1 MRYTDSKAKRCRAVG
16 VNLFGNTKFDDLR
29 PYPPGQHG
37 QKKKKVSD
45 YGTQLLEKQKI
56 RWSYGLSEKQF
67 VALYEEATRAKAATG
82 SVLLQLLERRLDNI
96 VFRSGLFASR
106 DLARQ
111 IVNHGHVLVNGK
123 KLDVASARLNP
134 GDVITFR
141 EKSKK
146 FIQAITL
153 ENMQVK
159 PDWVEVL
166 KNELSIKLLQV
177 PERDQL
183 DQSFRENLV
192 VEYYSR

>member
-1 MRYTDSKAKRCRAVG
+1 MRYTGSKAKRCRAVG

-29 PYPPGQHG
+29 PYSPGQHG

-82 SVLLQLLERRLDNI
+82 TVLLQLLERRLDNI

-123 KLDVASARLNP
+123 KLDVASARLSP

-141 EKSKK
+141 EKS
-146 FIQAITL
+146 
-153 ENMQVK
+153 
-159 PDWVEVL
+159 
-166 KNELSIKLLQV
+166 
-177 PERDQL
+177 
-183 DQSFRENLV
+183 
-192 VEYYSR
+192 

>member
-1 MRYTDSKAKRCRAVG
+1 
-16 VNLFGNTKFDDLR
+16 
-29 PYPPGQHG
+29 
-37 QKKKKVSD
+37 
-45 YGTQLLEKQKI
+45 
-56 RWSYGLSEKQF
+56 
-67 VALYEEATRAKAATG
+67 
-82 SVLLQLLERRLDNI
+82 
-96 VFRSGLFASR
+96 
-106 DLARQ
+106 
-111 IVNHGHVLVNGK
+111 VLVNGK
-123 KLDVASARLNP
+123 KLDVDSARLSP

-146 FIQAITL
+146 FIQTITL

>member
-1 MRYTDSKAKRCRAVG
+1 
-16 VNLFGNTKFDDLR
+16 
-29 PYPPGQHG
+29 
-37 QKKKKVSD
+37 
-45 YGTQLLEKQKI
+45 
-56 RWSYGLSEKQF
+56 
-67 VALYEEATRAKAATG
+67 
-82 SVLLQLLERRLDNI
+82 
-96 VFRSGLFASR
+96 
-106 DLARQ
+106 
-111 IVNHGHVLVNGK
+111 VLVNGK
-123 KLDVASARLNP
+123 KLDVASARLSP

-146 FIQAITL
+146 FIQTITL